1 MRSHAKVG
9 WCSSCHLFWKT
20 QPTLCSSFRTW
31 GTCKRPINKTPLI
44 SVTNRFKLGTS
55 SFMTRALGKVTRSPP
70 VQAATTSAS
79 IDVNQSTQVPHE
91 TSFKQAGQWQVH
103 KFGGSSLENVECFE
117 RVAGLLQEKLL
128 ESQVTV
134 DVTNKSSKKQQPRG
148 QDDFHQ
154 PSPRLF
160 IVVSAVRGVTNI
172 LERLIYSAIGRN
184 KDMHYLE
191 GIEELRDIHENLIER
206 LLPAEERH
214 SLLAT
219 LSSNLRDLRDLLR
232 AVWIARSA
240 SVRIRDLIMGYGEL
254 WCAQLVWALLRSKG
268 IQCSFLDARDVL
280 MTRAA
285 SIASSRNEFCLDE
298 LTLSD
303 LASQNGMETVEPKKR
318 LEKLTADSKTSK
330 KTVAQPRKIIDWDI
344 SKSRLDSWLRQNPTQ
359 VVVATGY
366 IACDADGVPTT
377 LGRNGS
383 DFSAS
388 VFGRIL
394 EADSITI
401 WTDVDGVYSADPKVV
416 PDAVVIPFLSYKEAA
431 ELAYFGADVLHPD
444 TMSPAIF
451 ASIPIRIKNT
461 FRPHADGTLIGNNT
475 VSESWLSIPSSS
487 TNVSPAT
494 ASAKANVKNSR
505 GVKGFSTV
513 KDIALVN
520 VEGTGMIGVPG
531 IASRLFGALY
541 SAGLSVIMIAQASS
555 EYSICSVVPGSQAD
569 LAVEAVRYAFR
580 TELAEGLI
588 SSVDT
593 LRNCSI
599 LAVVGENM
607 QEVPGVSSRL
617 FGSLSR
623 VGVSVR
629 AVAQGSSEHNISIV
643 VDSKDESRALRA
655 SHAAFYLSD
664 QTLSV
669 GILGTGTVGG
679 TLIDQIRQQVE
690 SLRQEFGV
698 DIRIRGIANSKKMLL
713 MDSLQHTV
721 DWMEELNQEQQTC
734 NLDMFAKHIQDTS
747 IPHAVICDCTASDVV
762 TEKYASW
769 LAQGIHLV
777 TANKKANSGSLER
790 YIRLR
795 EAQRAANSHFLYEA
809 NVGAGLPIISSL
821 RDLIRTGD
829 KLKEIEGIFS
839 GTLSY
844 IFNEFDGTESFS
856 TVVKRAKD
864 KGYTEP
870 DPREDLSGM
879 DVARKIIILAREI
892 GLHVELSDLQVESL
906 VPEDLRAEKGIDVET
921 FLRRLPEYDEQ
932 LGRLA
937 LEAKERDQ
945 VLRYVGVVSVEESKC
960 RVELRRYD
968 QGHPFGRLKGS
979 DNIVSFRTWRYDNQP
994 LVVQGPG
1001 AGADVTAGGVFADL
1015 LRLASYLGAP
1025 SSPMEGFSF

>member
-1 MRSHAKVG
+1 MSHPQYCWCGCHHPLNTQTLRSNHHACRTYKEQFK
-9 WCSSCHLFWKT
+9 S
-20 QPTLCSSFRTW
+20 PSFSIT
-31 GTCKRPINKTPLI
+31 K
-44 SVTNRFKLGTS
+44 SNRFSNLGKS
-55 SFMTRALGKVTRSPP
+55 SFMTPAQQKPSISVSYTNP
-70 VQAATTSAS
+70 VSVSAS
-79 IDVNQSTQVPHE
+79 IGVDQSTHVPLT
-91 TSFKQAGQWQVH
+91 TSTRQEGHWQVH

-117 RVAGLLQEKLL
+117 RVSGLLQEKML
-128 ESQVTV
+128 ESNVESVTH
-134 DVTNKSSKKQQPRG
+134 KSKRQHGQTAESSQQR
-148 QDDFHQ
+148 F
-154 PSPRLF
+154 F

-172 LERLIYSAIGRN
+172 LERLIYSAIARN
-184 KDMHYLE
+184 KDLHYLE

-206 LLPAEERH
+206 LLSPEERH

-268 IQCSFLDARDVL
+268 VQCSFLDARDVL
-280 MTRAA
+280 VTRTA
-285 SIASSRNEFCLDE
+285 SITSNRNEFLLDE

-303 LASQNGMETVEPKKR
+303 LGNVNGMETIEPKKR
-318 LEKLTADSKTSK
+318 LDKLTADSKTSK
-330 KTVAQPRKIIDWDI
+330 KMIAQPRKIIDWDI

-394 EADSITI
+394 EAESITI
-401 WTDVDGVYSADPKVV
+401 WTDVDGVYSADPRVV

-451 ASIPIRIKNT
+451 SSIPIRIRNT
-461 FRPHADGTLIGNNT
+461 FRPHAEGTLIGNT
-475 VSESWLSIPSSS
+475 VSESILTIPSSPS
-487 TNVSPAT
+487 NVSPAT

-531 IASRLFGALY
+531 IASRLFEALY

-580 TELAEGLI
+580 TELAEGLV

-679 TLIDQIRQQVE
+679 TLINQIRQQIE
-690 SLRQEFGV
+690 SLRLEFGV

-713 MDSLQHTV
+713 VDSLQGTV
-721 DWMEELNQEQQTC
+721 DWNAELEQEQQSC

-762 TEKYASW
+762 TEKYADW

-777 TANKKANSGSLER
+777 TANKKANSGSMKR

-809 NVGAGLPIISSL
+809 NVGAGLPVISSL

-844 IFNEFDGTESFS
+844 IFNEFDGSESFS

-870 DPREDLSGM
+870 DPRDDLSGM

-892 GLHVELSDLQVESL
+892 GLHFELSDLQVESL
-906 VPEDLRAEKGIDVET
+906 VPEELRADKGVNVET
-921 FLRRLPEYDEQ
+921 FLRRLPEYDEE

-937 LEAKERDQ
+937 LQAKENNQ
-945 VLRYVGVVSVEESKC
+945 VLRYVGVVSVEQHNC

-968 QGHPFGRLKGS
+968 QVHPFGRLKGS

-1025 SSPMEGFSF
+1025 SSPMGDFSF